1 MGAFRD
7 NTGTLQPPQI
17 EEINL
22 NQSISDLAEF
32 DDSAYNDAHFRFI
45 ETGVNMF
52 DIDNDTYDSLIA
64 EFDQI
69 TSSVTPPNQTLAD
82 LELEEGEIE
91 DDVKPEVKN
100 VSGAMIVNKNEK
112 KSGKGSTYQRKD
124 RRTRQQQRAATMAE
138 AATANKDAKLV
149 EKVKC
154 LCDSEQEHS
163 KHEIWEKII
172 TELHSSLNQQQAEEI
187 KCLTTT
193 IAVLKFQ
200 VKEQRRQQQ
209 GIIREILTSFLGKD
223 THVHFVILDNTLLAQ
238 LAHLE
243 THRSAPL
250 QKEDPEFPH
259 DTIIWIHEQGTHLII
274 NTDSGYFHIIGIGMS
289 KEIREEIKDNLDVL
303 MRWTRVG
310 ITITSNAAHKG
321 SKHVPEDAATLK
333 SKQRRGEMEA
343 IGWHTPMGAKGKRLL
358 SYAHCPTKHAKAK
371 YLELI
376 PRMSNVAKMY
386 HDNFLSLFPAQAK
399 KMDDFAKKNKIPS
412 FAAET
417 IDGVDSNHPFAN
429 ALTITHDNFSNFL
442 HTDKDEIEI
451 AYGMWWA
458 GRKEEKG
465 WTVGDDT
472 AQRHIQG
479 GAFLWGKYGVA
490 VDFEHTK
497 GLVEVFWRGKVDSHA
512 TMRSRSKAEYT
523 RFGTSIQLTQKGT
536 SAVANFWAARGNPA
550 LVVTPLDHI
559 AAIHSPQHK
568 KRV

>member
-1 MGAFRD
+1 MDTTKTTILDSLLGMGAFRD
-7 NTGTLQPPQI
+7 NTGTLRPPQI

-22 NQSISDLAEF
+22 NQSIADLAEF

-69 TSSVTPPNQTLAD
+69 TSSVTPPNQALAD

-100 VSGAMIVNKNEK
+100 
-112 KSGKGSTYQRKD
+112 GSTYQRKD

-138 AATANKDAKLV
+138 AATANEDAKLV
-149 EKVKC
+149 EKVKR
-154 LCDSEQEHS
+154 LRDSEQERS

-223 THVHFVILDNTLLAQ
+223 THVHF
-238 LAHLE
+238 
-243 THRSAPL
+243 
-250 QKEDPEFPH
+250 EDPEFPH

-274 NTDSGYFHIIGIGMS
+274 NTDSGHFDIIGIVRIRSWWGMS

-310 ITITSNAAHKG
+310 IAITSNAAHKG
-321 SKHVPEDAATLK
+321 SKHVAEDAATLKVHGQAMGKDAEAK

-358 SYAHCPTKHAKAK
+358 SYAHRPTKHAKAE

-490 VDFEHTK
+490 VDFE
-497 GLVEVFWRGKVDSHA
+497 
-512 TMRSRSKAEYT
+512 
-523 RFGTSIQLTQKGT
+523 Q
-536 SAVANFWAARGNPA
+536 
-550 LVVTPLDHI
+550 
-559 AAIHSPQHK
+559 
-568 KRV
+568 

>member
-1 MGAFRD
+1 MDTTETTILDSLLGMGAFRD
-7 NTGTLQPPQI
+7 NTGTLRPPQI

-22 NQSISDLAEF
+22 NQPIADFAEF

-52 DIDNDTYDSLIA
+52 DIDNDAYDSLIA
-64 EFDQI
+64 EFDQE
-69 TSSVTPPNQTLAD
+69 TSSVTPPNQALAD

-91 DDVKPEVKN
+91 DDVKPEVKD
-100 VSGAMIVNKNEK
+100 GY
-112 KSGKGSTYQRKD
+112 THQRKD
-124 RRTRQQQRAATMAE
+124 RRIRQQQRVAAVAEMAE
-138 AATANKDAKLV
+138 EDAKMV
-149 EKVKC
+149 EKVKR
-154 LCDSEQEHS
+154 LRESEEEHS
-163 KHEIWEKII
+163 KHEIWERII
-172 TELHSSLNQQQAEEI
+172 TELHNSLNQQQTEEI
-187 KCLTTT
+187 KRLTTT

-209 GIIREILTSFLGKD
+209 GIIREILASFLGKD
-223 THVHFVILDNTLLAQ
+223 THVHF
-238 LAHLE
+238 
-243 THRSAPL
+243 
-250 QKEDPEFPH
+250 EDPEFPH
-259 DTIIWIHEQGTHLII
+259 NRIIWIHEQGTHLII
-274 NTDSGYFHIIGIGMS
+274 NTDSGGFEIIGIVRIRSWQGMS
-289 KEIREEIKDNLDVL
+289 KDIREEISDNLDVL
-303 MRWTRVG
+303 MRWTKVG
-310 ITITSNAAHKG
+310 IAITSNAAHKG
-321 SKHVPEDAATLK
+321 NKHMAEDVATFKTHGQAMGKDAEAK

-358 SYAHCPTKHAKAK
+358 SYAHRSTKHAKAE

-376 PRMSNVAKMY
+376 PRMSSVAKMY
-386 HDNFLSLFPAQAK
+386 HINFLSLFPAQAK

-412 FAAET
+412 FAADT

-458 GRKEEKG
+458 GRKKEKG
-465 WTVGDDT
+465 WTVGDDM
-472 AQRHIQG
+472 AQSHIQG

-490 VDFEHTK
+490 VDFEHAN

-523 RFGTSIQLTQKGT
+523 RFGTSIQLTRKGT

-550 LVVTPLDHI
+550 LVITPLDRI

-568 KRV
+568 KRA

>member
-1 MGAFRD
+1 MDTTKTTILDSLLGMGAFRD
-7 NTGTLQPPQI
+7 NTGTLRPPQI

-22 NQSISDLAEF
+22 NQSIADLAEF

-64 EFDQI
+64 EF
-69 TSSVTPPNQTLAD
+69 ARG
-82 LELEEGEIE
+82 GEIE

-138 AATANKDAKLV
+138 AATANEDAKLV
-149 EKVKC
+149 EKVKR
-154 LCDSEQEHS
+154 LRDSEQERS
-163 KHEIWEKII
+163 KHEIWEKLYQII

-187 KCLTTT
+187 KRLTTT

-223 THVHFVILDNTLLAQ
+223 THVHFVISDNTLLAR

-274 NTDSGYFHIIGIGMS
+274 NTDSGHFDIIGIILAGMS

-310 ITITSNAAHKG
+310 IAITSNAAHKG
-321 SKHVPEDAATLK
+321 SKHVAEDAATLKVHGQAMGKDAEAK

-358 SYAHCPTKHAKAK
+358 SYAHRPTKHAKA
-371 YLELI
+371 E
-376 PRMSNVAKMY
+376 
-386 HDNFLSLFPAQAK
+386 
-399 KMDDFAKKNKIPS
+399 NKIPS

-465 WTVGDDT
+465 GQLVM
-472 AQRHIQG
+472 IQLKG
-479 GAFLWGKYGVA
+479 TFKV
-490 VDFEHTK
+490 

-550 LVVTPLDHI
+550 LVVTPLDRI